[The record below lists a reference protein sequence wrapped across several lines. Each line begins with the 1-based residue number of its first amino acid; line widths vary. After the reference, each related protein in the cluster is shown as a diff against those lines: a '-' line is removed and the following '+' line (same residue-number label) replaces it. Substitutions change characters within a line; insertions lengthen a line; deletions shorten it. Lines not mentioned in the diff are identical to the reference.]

1 MLTKDAAICIRA
13 IDYSETSQI
22 VTFFTR
28 ATGKIS
34 AIAKGSK
41 RPKSAFDGPIEIFSH
56 GKIVFSNSNKEKL
69 ATLTEFAPHQLG
81 VPGTKKARRFGAGQL
96 VRGSGLSSNLF
107 VLNCCYFSA
116 ELLNKFTHDYDP
128 HPELFDAFL
137 QFLQDA
143 NEKRE
148 TREEGRKALLLL
160 ILFQLTL
167 LSEVGL
173 QPILNYC
180 VNCKTRYE
188 RRATSNEFYFSS
200 SANGLICRDCEGSFP
215 DKIRLT
221 RNAADCLAS
230 VKLIAESQ
238 EKTLNEI
245 ERILISHFTELLG
258 RPPKMAKHILGAIL
272 SS

>member
-1 MLTKDAAICIRA
+1 MLIKDAAICIRA

-28 ATGKIS
+28 ATGKIN

-116 ELLNKFTHDYDP
+116 ELLNKLTHDYDP
-128 HPELFDAFL
+128 HPDLFDSFL
-137 QFLQDA
+137 QFLQNI
-143 NEKRE
+143 NESQVTSHESRATSHE
-148 TREEGRKALLLL
+148 LSLL
-160 ILFQLTL
+160 ILFQLAL
-167 LSEVGL
+167 LKEIGL
-173 QPILNYC
+173 QPILNAC
-180 VNCKTRYE
+180 ANCKTQYAIRNTQYD
-188 RRATSNEFYFSS
+188 FYFSS

-215 DKIRLT
+215 DKIRLSK
-221 RNAADCLAS
+221 NAANCLAS

-238 EKTLNEI
+238 EETLNEI
-245 ERILISHFTELLG
+245 EKVLIHHFTELLG
-258 RPPKMAKHILGAIL
+258 KPPKMAKYILD
-272 SS
+272 S